1 MTKPRIITNGSR
13 VNEQPASQLKQEAFE
28 MGNTFNE
35 LPGWR

>member
-13 VNEQPASQLKQEAFE
+13 ANEQAGSQLKLAFE

>member
-13 VNEQPASQLKQEAFE
+13 VNEQAASQLKQEAFE

-35 LPGWR
+35 LPRWE